1 MSNFPSLRGPLLC
14 LFFGQKVTKELSE
27 GVWSLVRVTQE
38 VDIAEMHGRYPEH
51 TQIEPRYCHVQ
62 SLVLQQASE
71 VCSHALLRDNIIT
84 AVWTVERYIFK

>member
-1 MSNFPSLRGPLLC
+1 MSNFPCLRGPLLC

-51 TQIEPRYCHVQ
+51 TQIEPRSVVTFN
-62 SLVLQQASE
+62 LLF
-71 VCSHALLRDNIIT
+71 CSRQVKSVPTHFTR
-84 AVWTVERYIFK
+84 